1 MEDDACKGV
10 FQVGG
15 KPPEEKSCQLIY
27 VAAEARDQTGGE
39 VSIQSQDITN
49 PPRGLHLTQ
58 ERGTG
63 KW

>member
-1 MEDDACKGV
+1 MQGGV
-10 FQVGG
+10 HVGG
-15 KPPEEKSCQLIY
+15 KPLEEKRCQLIY

-39 VSIQSQDITN
+39 VSIQSQDSTN
-49 PPRGLHLTQ
+49 PPRGLDLTQ